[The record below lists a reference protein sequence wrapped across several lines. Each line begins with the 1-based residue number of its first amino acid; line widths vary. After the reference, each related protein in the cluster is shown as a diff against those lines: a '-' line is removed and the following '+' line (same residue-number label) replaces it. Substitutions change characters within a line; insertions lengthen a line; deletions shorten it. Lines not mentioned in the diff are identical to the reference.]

1 MTNGQILGDVKH
13 LRDDNN
19 SKKNTIIKLLT
30 ENISD
35 ITKSFSSKPNQEKPF
50 VSPKIHAKN
59 IKQIVATDYYLKS
72 GEAKLKCILGASPHG
87 NKFCVEPTLE
97 KIIPK

>member
-1 MTNGQILGDVKH
+1 MNNGQILDEVKH
-13 LRDDNN
+13 RRDDSN
-19 SKKNTIIKLLT
+19 SKQHLT

-35 ITKSFSSKPNQEKPF
+35 ITKSFSNKPNQEKTF
-50 VSPKIHAKN
+50 VSPKKHAKN

-72 GEAKLKCILGASPHG
+72 GEAKFKCILGASAHG
-87 NKFCVEPTLE
+87 IKFCAEPTLE

>member
-1 MTNGQILGDVKH
+1 MNNGQILDEVKH
-13 LRDDNN
+13 PRDDSN
-19 SKKNTIIKLLT
+19 SKKHLT

-35 ITKSFSSKPNQEKPF
+35 ITKSFSNKPNQEKPF
-50 VSPKIHAKN
+50 VSPKKHAKN

-72 GEAKLKCILGASPHG
+72 DEAKFKCILGASAHG
-87 NKFCVEPTLE
+87 IKFCVEPTLE